1 MIAKSAVNF
10 DGVLVE
16 RVFFKESARYSKKA
30 RIFGLFFTLN
40 GYSAAEKS
48 SKLSVPT
55 TPDRV

>member
-1 MIAKSAVNF
+1 MTAKSAVNF
-10 DGVLVE
+10 GGVLVE
-16 RVFFKESARYSKKA
+16 RVFFRESARYSKKA
-30 RIFGLFFTLN
+30 RIFGLFTLN

>member
-10 DGVLVE
+10 GGVLVE
-16 RVFFKESARYSKKA
+16 RVFFSVSQQGIVKKPEYS
-30 RIFGLFFTLN
+30 GFFTLN